1 MRMQELPPPR
11 SLIPMKILLADDH
24 NVLRKGLRRI
34 LEEQPDLEVVGEAA
48 DGREAVTLAHS
59 LRPDIVVMDIAMPLM
74 NGLEATRQI
83 LQRHSEMNVL
93 ILSMYSDENYVVQVL
108 RAGARGYLLKDT
120 AEEDLI
126 TAVRTVANGQPFF
139 SPKIAKLLLGDGM
152 QRLRQEGVNDSYDL
166 LTAREREVLQLI
178 AEGKSNKESAAAL
191 FVSPTTI
198 ETHRARIMDKLDLH
212 STADIVLYAVRKG
225 IVQLH

>member
-1 MRMQELPPPR
+1 
-11 SLIPMKILLADDH
+11 
-24 NVLRKGLRRI
+24 
-34 LEEQPDLEVVGEAA
+34 
-48 DGREAVTLAHS
+48 
-59 LRPDIVVMDIAMPLM
+59 
-74 NGLEATRQI
+74 
-83 LQRHSEMNVL
+83 
-93 ILSMYSDENYVVQVL
+93 MYSDENYVVQVL

-152 QRLRQEGVNDSYDL
+152 QRLRQEGVSDSYDL

>member
-1 MRMQELPPPR
+1 
-11 SLIPMKILLADDH
+11 MKILLADDH

-34 LEEQPDLEVVGEAA
+34 LEEEPDLQVVGEAGN
-48 DGREAVTLAHS
+48 GREAVNLAHS

-83 LQRHSEMNVL
+83 LKRNSDMNVL

-152 QRLRQEGVNDSYDL
+152 QRLRQEGVTASHDL
-166 LTAREREVLQLI
+166 VTAREPEVPPFISQ
-178 AEGKSNKESAAAL
+178 
-191 FVSPTTI
+191 
-198 ETHRARIMDKLDLH
+198 
-212 STADIVLYAVRKG
+212 RK
-225 IVQLH
+225 

>member
-1 MRMQELPPPR
+1 MSPFHVRWRISRTEEPPPHYHN
-11 SLIPMKILLADDH
+11 PMKILLADDH

-48 DGREAVTLAHS
+48 DGREAVTLANTLH
-59 LRPDIVVMDIAMPLM
+59 PDIVVMDIAMPLM
-74 NGLEATRQI
+74 NELEATRQI
-83 LQRHSEMNVL
+83 LLPHSYLIVL

-126 TAVRTVANGQPFF
+126 TAVRTVAHGQPFF

-152 QRLRQEGVNDSYDL
+152 QRLRQE
-166 LTAREREVLQLI
+166 
-178 AEGKSNKESAAAL
+178 
-191 FVSPTTI
+191 
-198 ETHRARIMDKLDLH
+198 
-212 STADIVLYAVRKG
+212 
-225 IVQLH
+225 

>member
-1 MRMQELPPPR
+1 MASKPR
-11 SLIPMKILLADDH
+11 ARSCSSSD
-24 NVLRKGLRRI
+24 V
-34 LEEQPDLEVVGEAA
+34 
-48 DGREAVTLAHS
+48 
-59 LRPDIVVMDIAMPLM
+59 
-74 NGLEATRQI
+74 
-83 LQRHSEMNVL
+83 NVL

-152 QRLRQEGVNDSYDL
+152 QRLRQEGVSDSYDL

-191 FVSPTTI
+191 TVGLKDMP
-198 ETHRARIMDKLDLH
+198 AR
-212 STADIVLYAVRKG
+212 
-225 IVQLH
+225 

>member
-1 MRMQELPPPR
+1 
-11 SLIPMKILLADDH
+11 MKILLADDH

-34 LEEQPDLEVVGEAA
+34 LEEQPDLEVVGEAS
-48 DGREAVTLAHS
+48 DGRQAVSLAQS
-59 LRPDIVVMDIAMPLM
+59 LKPDIVVMDIAMPLM

-83 LQRHSEMNVL
+83 LQRNSSLNVL

-126 TAVRTVANGQPFF
+126 TAVRTVAKGQPFF
-139 SPKIAKLLLGDGM
+139 SPKIAKLLLGDSM
-152 QRLRQEGVNDSYDL
+152 QRIRHEGVTDSYEL
-166 LTAREREVLQLI
+166 LTPREREVLQLI
-178 AEGKSNKESAAAL
+178 AEGKSNKEVAAAL

-225 IVQLH
+225 IVQLS

>member
-1 MRMQELPPPR
+1 MR
-11 SLIPMKILLADDH
+11 ILLADDH

-48 DGREAVTLAHS
+48 DGREAVNLANTLH
-59 LRPDIVVMDIAMPLM
+59 PDIVVMDIAMPHM

-83 LQRHSEMNVL
+83 LLRHSDLNVL

-126 TAVRTVANGQPFF
+126 TAVRTVAKGLPFF

-152 QRLRQEGVNDSYDL
+152 QRLRQEGVSDSYDL
-166 LTAREREVLQLI
+166 LTPREREVLQLI

-212 STADIVLYAVRKG
+212 STAEIVLYAVRKG

>member
-1 MRMQELPPPR
+1 MALSSWIPR
-11 SLIPMKILLADDH
+11 LAPERACLSPFRFADRAKRRLAQRKSLCNNPMKILLADDH

-34 LEEQPDLEVVGEAA
+34 LEEQADLEVVGEAS
-48 DGREAVTLAHS
+48 DGREAVNLNNL

-83 LQRHSEMNVL
+83 LQRNTEVNVL

-126 TAVRTVANGQPFF
+126 TAVRTVAKGQPFF
-139 SPKIAKLLLGDGM
+139 SPKIAKLLLGDSM
-152 QRLRQEGVNDSYDL
+152 QRIRTEGVSDSYDL
-166 LTAREREVLQLI
+166 LTPREREVLQLI
-178 AEGKSNKESAAAL
+178 AEGKSN
-191 FVSPTTI
+191 
-198 ETHRARIMDKLDLH
+198 
-212 STADIVLYAVRKG
+212 
-225 IVQLH
+225 

>member
-1 MRMQELPPPR
+1 
-11 SLIPMKILLADDH
+11 MKILLADDH

-34 LEEQPDLEVVGEAA
+34 LEEQSDLEVVGEAS
-48 DGREAVTLAHS
+48 DGREAVS
-59 LRPDIVVMDIAMPLM
+59 LTASLHPDVVVMDIGMPLM

-83 LQRHSEMNVL
+83 LQRNPKLNVL

-126 TAVRTVANGQPFF
+126 HAVRAVAQGQPFF
-139 SPKIAKLLLGDGM
+139 SPKIAQLLLGEGM
-152 QRLRQEGVNDSYDL
+152 QKMRHEGAEDSYDL

-178 AEGKSNKESAAAL
+178 AEGKSNKDAAAAL

-212 STADIVLYAVRKG
+212 STAEIVLYAVRKG
-225 IVQLH
+225 IVRLH

>member
-1 MRMQELPPPR
+1 
-11 SLIPMKILLADDH
+11 MKILLADDH

-34 LEEQPDLEVVGEAA
+34 LEEQPDLEVVGEAS
-48 DGREAVTLAHS
+48 DGREAVALCNQLH
-59 LRPDIVVMDIAMPLM
+59 PDIVVMDIAMPLM

-83 LQRHSEMNVL
+83 LQRSSEVNVL

-126 TAVRTVANGQPFF
+126 TAVRAVAKGQPFF
-139 SPKIAKLLLGDGM
+139 SPKIAKLLMGDNI
-152 QRLRQEGVNDSYDL
+152 QRLRTEGMSDSYDL
-166 LTAREREVLQLI
+166 LTPREREVLQLI
-178 AEGKSNKESAAAL
+178 AEGKSNKEAAAAL

-225 IVQLH
+225 IVQMR

>member
-1 MRMQELPPPR
+1 
-11 SLIPMKILLADDH
+11 MKILLADDH

-34 LEEQPDLEVVGEAA
+34 LEEQSDLEVVGEAS
-48 DGREAVTLAHS
+48 DGREAVS
-59 LRPDIVVMDIAMPLM
+59 LNNLLHPDIIVMDIAMPLM

-83 LQRHSEMNVL
+83 LQRSSDVNVL

-126 TAVRTVANGQPFF
+126 TAVRTVAKGQPFF
-139 SPKIAKLLLGDGM
+139 SPKIAKLLLGDSM
-152 QRLRQEGVNDSYDL
+152 QRIRTEGVSDSYDL
-166 LTAREREVLQLI
+166 LTPREREVLQLI
-178 AEGKSNKESAAAL
+178 AEGKSNKEAAAAL
-191 FVSPTTI
+191 FVSTTTI

-225 IVQLH
+225 IVQLK

>member
-1 MRMQELPPPR
+1 
-11 SLIPMKILLADDH
+11 MKILLADDH

-34 LEEQPDLEVVGEAA
+34 LEEQPDLEVVGEASN
-48 DGREAVTLAHS
+48 GREALNLANS

-83 LQRHSEMNVL
+83 LQRHSDVNVL

-126 TAVRTVANGQPFF
+126 VAVRTVAKGMPFF

-152 QRLRQEGVNDSYDL
+152 QRLRQEGVSDSYDL
-166 LTAREREVLQLI
+166 LTPREREVLQLI
-178 AEGKSNKESAAAL
+178 AEGKSNKEAAAAL

>member
-1 MRMQELPPPR
+1 
-11 SLIPMKILLADDH
+11 MKILLADDH

-34 LEEQPDLEVVGEAA
+34 LEEQTDLEVVGEAS
-48 DGREAVTLAHS
+48 DGREAVNLTNA

-83 LQRHSEMNVL
+83 LLRHADLNVL

-126 TAVRTVANGQPFF
+126 TAVRTVSKGLPFF

-152 QRLRQEGVNDSYDL
+152 QRLRQEGVSDSYDL
-166 LTAREREVLQLI
+166 LTPREREVLQLI
-178 AEGKSNKESAAAL
+178 AEGKSNKEAAAAL

>member
-1 MRMQELPPPR
+1 RSRRRRKQTGVRASPPYHH
-11 SLIPMKILLADDH
+11 IPMKILLADDH

-34 LEEQPDLEVVGEAA
+34 LEEQTDLEVVGEAS
-48 DGREAVTLAHS
+48 DGREAVNLTNL

-83 LQRHSEMNVL
+83 LQRNTDVNVL

-126 TAVRTVANGQPFF
+126 TAVRTVAKGQPFF
-139 SPKIAKLLLGDGM
+139 SPTIAKLLLGDSM
-152 QRLRQEGVNDSYDL
+152 QRIRTEGVRDSY
-166 LTAREREVLQLI
+166 
-178 AEGKSNKESAAAL
+178 
-191 FVSPTTI
+191 
-198 ETHRARIMDKLDLH
+198 
-212 STADIVLYAVRKG
+212 
-225 IVQLH
+225 

>member
-1 MRMQELPPPR
+1 
-11 SLIPMKILLADDH
+11 MKILLADDH

-34 LEEQPDLEVVGEAA
+34 LEEQPDLEVVGEAS
-48 DGREAVTLAHS
+48 DGREAVALNQK

-83 LQRHSEMNVL
+83 LQRNANVNVL

-126 TAVRTVANGQPFF
+126 TAVRAVAKGQPFF
-139 SPKIAKLLLGDGM
+139 SPKIAKLLMGDSI
-152 QRLRQEGVNDSYDL
+152 QRLRTEGMSDSYDL
-166 LTAREREVLQLI
+166 LTPREREVLQLI
-178 AEGKSNKESAAAL
+178 AEGKSNKEAAAAL

-198 ETHRARIMDKLDLH
+198 ETHRARIMDNLDLH

-225 IVQLH
+225 IVQLR

>member
-1 MRMQELPPPR
+1 MR
-11 SLIPMKILLADDH
+11 ILLADDH

-48 DGREAVTLAHS
+48 DGREAVTLANTLH
-59 LRPDIVVMDIAMPLM
+59 PDIVVMDIAMPLM

-83 LQRHSEMNVL
+83 LLRHSDLNVL

-152 QRLRQEGVNDSYDL
+152 QRLRQEGVSDSYDL

>member
-1 MRMQELPPPR
+1 
-11 SLIPMKILLADDH
+11 MKILLADDH

-34 LEEQPDLEVVGEAA
+34 LEEQPDLEVVGEAS
-48 DGREAVTLAHS
+48 DGRQAVHLAQTLK
-59 LRPDIVVMDIAMPLM
+59 PDIVVMDIAMPLM

-83 LQRHSEMNVL
+83 LQRNSSLNVL
-93 ILSMYSDENYVVQVL
+93 ILSMYSDENYIVQVL

-126 TAVRTVANGQPFF
+126 TAVRTVAKGLPFF
-139 SPKIAKLLLGDGM
+139 SPKIAKLLLGDSM
-152 QRLRQEGVNDSYDL
+152 QRIRDEGVTDSYEL
-166 LTAREREVLQLI
+166 LTPREREVLQLI
-178 AEGKSNKESAAAL
+178 AEGKSNKEAATAL

-225 IVQLH
+225 IVQLS

>member
-1 MRMQELPPPR
+1 
-11 SLIPMKILLADDH
+11 MKRIHVLLVDDHTVVRQGLRALLAAEDDMR
-24 NVLRKGLRRI
+24 VI
-34 LEEQPDLEVVGEAA
+34 GEAEN
-48 DGREAVTLAHS
+48 GRQAVRQAKKS
-59 LRPDIVVMDIAMPLM
+59 SPDVVLMDVAMPLL

-83 LQRHSEMNVL
+83 LKRNSSLNVL

-126 TAVRTVANGQPFF
+126 TAVRTVAKGQPFF
-139 SPKIAKLLLGDGM
+139 SPKIAKLLLGDSM
-152 QRLRQEGVNDSYDL
+152 LRMRQEGATESYEL
-166 LTAREREVLQLI
+166 LTPREREVLQLI
-178 AEGKSNKESAAAL
+178 AEGKSNKEAAAAL

-198 ETHRARIMDKLDLH
+198 ETHRARIMEKLDLH

>member
-1 MRMQELPPPR
+1 
-11 SLIPMKILLADDH
+11 MKILLADDH

-34 LEEQPDLEVVGEAA
+34 LEEQSDLEVVGEAS
-48 DGREAVTLAHS
+48 DGRQAVSLASS
-59 LRPDIVVMDIAMPLM
+59 LKPDIVVMDIAMPLM
-74 NGLEATRQI
+74 NGLEATKQI
-83 LQRHSEMNVL
+83 LQRSSTINVL

-126 TAVRTVANGQPFF
+126 NAVRTVAKGQPFF
-139 SPKIAKLLLGDGM
+139 SPKIAKLLLGDSM
-152 QRLRQEGVNDSYDL
+152 QRIRDEGVSDSYDL
-166 LTAREREVLQLI
+166 LTPREREVLQLI
-178 AEGKSNKESAAAL
+178 AEGKSNKEAATAL

>member
-1 MRMQELPPPR
+1 
-11 SLIPMKILLADDH
+11 MKILLADDH

-34 LEEQPDLEVVGEAA
+34 LEEQPDLEVVGEAS
-48 DGREAVTLAHS
+48 DGREAVNLNNLLH
-59 LRPDIVVMDIAMPLM
+59 PDIVVMDIAMPLM

-83 LQRHSEMNVL
+83 LQRSSDVNVL

-126 TAVRTVANGQPFF
+126 TAVRTVAKGQPFF
-139 SPKIAKLLLGDGM
+139 SPKIAKLLLGDSMQKLRTGGM
-152 QRLRQEGVNDSYDL
+152 SDTYEL
-166 LTAREREVLQLI
+166 LTPREREVLQLI
-178 AEGKSNKESAAAL
+178 AEGKSNKEAAAAL

-225 IVQLH
+225 IVQLR

>member
-1 MRMQELPPPR
+1 
-11 SLIPMKILLADDH
+11 MKILLADDH

-34 LEEQPDLEVVGEAA
+34 LEEQQDLEVVGEAS
-48 DGREAVTLAHS
+48 DGREAVNLAHS

-83 LQRHSEMNVL
+83 LLRHSDLNVL

-152 QRLRQEGVNDSYDL
+152 QRLRQEGVSDSYDL